1 MIFLGIETSCD
12 ETSVALVDDQRRV
25 LAQQT
30 RSQLDEHLRFG
41 GVVPEIAARAH
52 LLYLPRMVEAVMR
65 EAGMGWDRINGIAAT
80 IGPGLMGGLLVGAI
94 YGRSLAL
101 ARGIPFHPVNHL
113 EGHALTARLT
123 DDIEFPYLLLLVS
136 GGHTALINV
145 RGVGDYQMLGETR
158 DDAAGECFDKCA
170 KLLGLGWPGGPALE
184 KLAAQSTGQFK
195 FDLPH
200 PMKHHAS
207 ADFSFSGLKTA
218 VRQIVRGNDFKDEM
232 RADLAAA
239 VQTTIAKTIAERT
252 ERALKIVD
260 KDFIEMVGTGN
271 ASSEQKKRSRY
282 FSALVAAG
290 GVAANGELRSRL
302 MRLVQLHKTMQFIA
316 PPIALCTDNA
326 AMIAWAAI
334 ERARANIAYPA
345 NAAPR
350 PRWPLAA

>member
-1 MIFLGIETSCD
+1 MLMLGIETSCD
-12 ETSVALVDDQRRV
+12 ETSVALVDDQRRI

-52 LLYLPRMVEAVMR
+52 LLYLPRMVAAVMA
-65 EAGMGWDRINGIAAT
+65 EAGVTWDQVNGIAAT

-101 ARGIPFHPVNHL
+101 ARGILFHPVNHL

-123 DDIEFPYLLLLVS
+123 DDVQFPYLLLLVS

-218 VRQIVRGNDFKDEM
+218 VRQIVRDDDFNDVM

-239 VQTTIAKTIAERT
+239 VQSAIAETLADRT
-252 ERALKIVD
+252 AQGFKLSD
-260 KDFIEMVGTGN
+260 
-271 ASSEQKKRSRY
+271 QKPT
-282 FSALVAAG
+282 ALVVAG
-290 GVAANGELRSRL
+290 GVAANQTIRSKL
-302 MRLVQLHKTMQFIA
+302 TTLAAKQGVQFIA

-326 AMIAWAAI
+326 AMIVWAAI